1 MHTCDPQTQEA
12 EPDFPV
18 IHTGIVLNYWELA
31 KFIDGILNMKV
42 GFSATRLWEQ
52 KVSLLKKIIL
62 LTQTG
67 SHYLALVG
75 VLGFLLL

>member
-42 GFSATRLWEQ
+42 GFSESHTFMGTKGVTPKEDD
-52 KVSLLKKIIL
+52 LL
-62 LTQTG
+62 
-67 SHYLALVG
+67 Y
-75 VLGFLLL
+75 